1 MLTIVSYDISDNT
14 TRLHFIKRLQYFG
27 LKRLQKSVFI
37 GYMLPKDRLDLASEF
52 KEYLSSPKDSIVL
65 FPLCGNCKNSI
76 LLDGKVEIPESD
88 LKYRFL

>member
-52 KEYLSSPKDSIVL
+52 EEYLSSV
-65 FPLCGNCKNSI
+65 
-76 LLDGKVEIPESD
+76 
-88 LKYRFL
+88 

>member
-52 KEYLSSPKDSIVL
+52 EEYLSSPKWH
-65 FPLCGNCKNSI
+65 
-76 LLDGKVEIPESD
+76 LL
-88 LKYRFL
+88 RFAVAAASFC